1 MLKLTAYIMKQYCI
15 LYERDGMRWLDYV
28 LRCDC
33 HAIPVC
39 ESKWRWRYLKRKLK
53 TYKRKFSNVRLLF
66 FFKKRVNGCAPQP
79 ADRITSAGQ
88 HSAGT
93 MKPSARQAAPLPA
106 LQPTERIIASAS
118 SSSGASQLTEQALAP
133 RLDLTEV
140 QVRMSWRQVMPWES
154 FEYDYSPQGGTR
166 RGYAVQS
173 QIFLHGHDNCAFHRS
188 EHPDNVT
195 WFLQHSD
202 SEHGFYPMNYTN
214 TNNRIWLA
222 QLREQMPSLRPGF
235 VVHVNDHSEIFCLSY
250 GHIRSIF

>member
-1 MLKLTAYIMKQYCI
+1 MTAFRRCCLVDGAAQPVDDGILSSALALALSRISSLLSLGVMCAYHYKTVCSFMLKLTAYIMKQYCI

-79 ADRITSAGQ
+79 ADSLTSAGH

-133 RLDLTEV
+133 RLDLAEV
-140 QVRMSWRQVMPWES
+140 RVRMSWR
-154 FEYDYSPQGGTR
+154 
-166 RGYAVQS
+166 
-173 QIFLHGHDNCAFHRS
+173 
-188 EHPDNVT
+188 
-195 WFLQHSD
+195 
-202 SEHGFYPMNYTN
+202 
-214 TNNRIWLA
+214 
-222 QLREQMPSLRPGF
+222 
-235 VVHVNDHSEIFCLSY
+235 
-250 GHIRSIF
+250 